1 MAHSHQVSLRKV
13 AAPAV
18 EAPAVEAPAADAA
31 QEVRL
36 RTAVRADSKVAAPV
50 GSKAEVKEVKEVSRE
65 VSREVSACNGPRVR
79 LSKRSI

>member
-1 MAHSHQVSLRKV
+1 MPSPLAHSHQVSLRKV
-13 AAPAV
+13 A
-18 EAPAVEAPAADAA
+18 APAVEAPAADAA

-50 GSKAEVKEVKEVSRE
+50 GSKAEVKEVKEVKE